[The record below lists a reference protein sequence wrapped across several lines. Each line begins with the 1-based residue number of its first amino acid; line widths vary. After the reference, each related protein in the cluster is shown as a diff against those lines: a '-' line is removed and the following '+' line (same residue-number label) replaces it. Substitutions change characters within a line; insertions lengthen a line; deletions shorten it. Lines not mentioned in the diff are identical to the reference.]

1 MVFQV
6 VTNKKISNIVTEK
19 NLHVSGPIP
28 MWVKGQLY
36 MFFLYNWVCPRLRDV
51 VERKLSPVRKVI
63 QVPSGGGL
71 GAPPGLTCFRI
82 PSSFSPLPLN
92 VCFLLPWVKML
103 TLCGEVKVT
112 PGTFFSS

>member
-6 VTNKKISNIVTEK
+6 VTKKKISNIVTEK
-19 NLHVSGPIP
+19 NLHVSGPMP

-63 QVPSGGGL
+63 QVPSGG
-71 GAPPGLTCFRI
+71 I
-82 PSSFSPLPLN
+82 W
-92 VCFLLPWVKML
+92 VLLR
-103 TLCGEVKVT
+103 E
-112 PGTFFSS
+112 